1 MRAKTLLSLLNNFE
15 KLMTLWDLS
24 LTTFDFLFGCT
35 LAEYLLKR
43 MDNLS
48 KPLQHAAGYVIA

>member
-1 MRAKTLLSLLNNFE
+1 MI
-15 KLMTLWDLS
+15 LWDLS